1 MFPLQPLPRFLRP
14 SRDPSSR
21 PERRAGPP
29 AGAFALWG
37 GSAVGRPLYCARRAT
52 TLRVAALAAAALLIS
67 TAHTQTATTPAGTD
81 VPTTLPGTAQTTP
94 DISPR
99 QLREADEA
107 YLKGARALDRKDLSE
122 AEANFTRAVKLNPRN
137 RDYAIALA
145 VTREHRLTDL
155 VQRAAKANQLGRTEE
170 ADKFLLQAREIDP
183 QNAVVLQHFTP
194 SGAITPSPLLPLVDE
209 DPSRAA
215 RAEAAS
221 TLAGPVQLTPK
232 PGVHDFHLHASAH
245 DIIDRVTEAYGLRAQ
260 VVNSIDSGPQL
271 RFDLDAADWPQ
282 ALHTLQTLT
291 HTFSVPLQPT
301 QILFSRDTPD
311 NRAQYLPLIEE
322 TLMLP
327 GTSQADL
334 TEYANLARNVF
345 NLRVVNA
352 VTNPGSLVLRGDED
366 TLKNVNATFAD
377 LVDGGSDVLV
387 DLTLY
392 EVDKSRINNIGAAL
406 PSSIGV
412 FPVAATAQNLI
423 SANQS
428 LISQAVANNLITLT
442 GNAYTDALT
451 ELEFLLASGTVSSAQ
466 FTNLLGVFGHYG
478 GLPLGGIFLG
488 STTTLNAS
496 LTSNDIRILDT
507 LQLRISDKQDGQFR
521 AGTRYP
527 IETGIYSSNTS
538 SALTNAA
545 AGLSINGTSVSSL
558 LAQYLGSTSVAVPQ
572 IQYEDLGIT
581 LKATPTIQRTGEVTL
596 KLDLKIEALGSATIN
611 SLPVLNNRQ
620 LTSTVTIPRGQTAM
634 LASEVTNNELRA
646 LTGIPF
652 LSEIPG
658 FESTNKSTEIDTT
671 ELMITLTPH
680 IVRNKG
686 FSIAS
691 RRLLLANTG
700 NTTPQ

>member
-1 MFPLQPLPRFLRP
+1 MP
-14 SRDPSSR
+14 SRRPVFADARPTVTLSSR
-21 PERRAGPP
+21 PELISVSVVERH
-29 AGAFALWG
+29 AFCL
-37 GSAVGRPLYCARRAT
+37 RPQHRIRLGERF
-52 TLRVAALAAAALLIS
+52 AAALLS
-67 TAHTQTATTPAGTD
+67 LGLLSLSMAAHAQNAATPAGTD
-81 VPTTLPGTAQTTP
+81 IPATLPRTTQTSS
-94 DISPR
+94 DISQK
-99 QLREADEA
+99 QLHEASDA
-107 YLKGARALDRKDLSE
+107 YLKGARALDRKELSE
-122 AEANFTRAVKLNPRN
+122 AEANFTRAVQLNPGN

-170 ADKFLLQAREIDP
+170 ADKLLLQAREIDP
-183 QNAVVLQHFTP
+183 QNAVVLQHFTA
-194 SGAITPSPLLPLVDE
+194 SGAITPSPLLPILDE
-209 DPSRAA
+209 DPTRAA
-215 RAEAAS
+215 RAEDAS
-221 TLAGPVQLTPK
+221 TLAGPVRLTPD
-232 PGVHDFHLHASAH
+232 PGFHDFHLHASAH
-245 DIIDRVTEAYGLRAQ
+245 DLIDRVTEAYGLRAQ

-271 RFDLDAADWPQ
+271 RFDLDHADWSQ
-282 ALHTLQTLT
+282 ALHTLGTLT
-291 HTFSVPLQPT
+291 HTFSVPLQPKH
-301 QILFSRDTPD
+301 ILFSHDTPD
-311 NRAQYLPLIEE
+311 NRAQYMPLVEE

-366 TLKNVNATFAD
+366 TLRNVNATFAD
-377 LVDGGSDVLV
+377 LVDGGSDVLI

-392 EVDKSRINNIGAAL
+392 EIDKTHVTNLGAAL

-478 GLPLGGIFLG
+478 GLPLGGVFLG

-496 LTSNDIRILDT
+496 LTSTDVRLLDT
-507 LQLRISDKQDGQFR
+507 LQLRVSDKQDGQFR

-527 IETGIYSSNTS
+527 IETGVYSSNAS
-538 SALTNAA
+538 SALTSAA
-545 AGLSINGTSVSSL
+545 AGLTINGTSVSSL
-558 LAQYLGSTSVAVPQ
+558 LNQYLGSTNVSVPQ

-581 LKATPTIQRTGEVTL
+581 LKATPIIQRTGEVTL
-596 KLDLKIEALGSATIN
+596 KLDLKLEALGSGSIN
-611 SLPVLNNRQ
+611 SLPILNNRQ
-620 LTSTVTIPRGQTAM
+620 LTSTVTIPRGQSAM
-634 LASEVTNNELRA
+634 LASEVTDSELRA
-646 LTGIPF
+646 LTGLPF

-658 FESTNKSTEIDTT
+658 FQSTDKSVNKTTT
-671 ELMITLTPH
+671 ELIITLTPH

-691 RRLLLANTG
+691 RRLLLANTS
-700 NTTPQ
+700 NATPQ